1 MKPSA
6 TKIDA
11 HLDIQRPESSA
22 RASSRA
28 LWPLLA
34 AFLLGSSLATSQ
46 AQNPTDV
53 FDALARAASLARNSE
68 RLDEA
73 IPLYRKALAVR
84 PQWAE
89 GWWSLGTIEYD
100 RNEYAAA
107 ASDFQKLVPL
117 APQDGTARAMLG
129 LCEFELGQDQAALK
143 DLQEG
148 RALSVASDPQFQQVV
163 LYHEA
168 TLLLRT
174 SQFKMAQNTLGML
187 CKMDAESDPVL
198 ESMALAVLRV
208 PPNQASHL
216 RSTNSS
222 LLRRVG
228 QADCLT
234 AKKQFDRAAQEYAR
248 LLNDSPSFD
257 NLHYA
262 YGLSLAA
269 SSNIPAAV
277 EQFKA
282 EIALHPDNV
291 APRLEIAADLYK
303 KDSATA
309 LPYAQ
314 EAVRLSP
321 QLPFAHYLL
330 GLLLLDTNAYQKAI
344 PELEVAAKA
353 FPRETKIFFAL
364 GTAYARAGR
373 TADAANARSTFARL
387 SKEAQPETSSY

>member
-1 MKPSA
+1 
-6 TKIDA
+6 
-11 HLDIQRPESSA
+11 
-22 RASSRA
+22 
-28 LWPLLA
+28 
-34 AFLLGSSLATSQ
+34 
-46 AQNPTDV
+46 
-53 FDALARAASLARNSE
+53 
-68 RLDEA
+68 
-73 IPLYRKALAVR
+73 
-84 PQWAE
+84 
-89 GWWSLGTIEYD
+89 
-100 RNEYAAA
+100 
-107 ASDFQKLVPL
+107 
-117 APQDGTARAMLG
+117 
-129 LCEFELGQDQAALK
+129 
-143 DLQEG
+143 
-148 RALSVASDPQFQQVV
+148 
-163 LYHEA
+163 
-168 TLLLRT
+168 
-174 SQFKMAQNTLGML
+174 
-187 CKMDAESDPVL
+187 
-198 ESMALAVLRV
+198 
-208 PPNQASHL
+208 
-216 RSTNSS
+216 
-222 LLRRVG
+222 
-228 QADCLT
+228 LT

-373 TADAANARSTFARL
+373 TEDAANARSTFARL
-387 SKEAQPETSSY
+387 SKEAQPEISSY